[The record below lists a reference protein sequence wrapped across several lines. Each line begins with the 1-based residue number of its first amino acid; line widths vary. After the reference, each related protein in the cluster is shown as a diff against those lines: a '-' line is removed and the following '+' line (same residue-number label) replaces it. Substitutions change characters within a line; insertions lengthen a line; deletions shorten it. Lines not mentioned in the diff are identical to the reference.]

1 MCRDFETLSWCSLM
15 LTWAWVPHMRCW
27 YIIFGWND
35 QLLREAGRAL
45 RVSSRLISPTRFT
58 PALQKQGRPKLEA
71 KLKMKAKIQAIKEAR
86 KAERANTSILTMA
99 QIPRSWLVIEISI
112 GNGRQQLVL
121 HIPISQ
127 DPPHTWAC
135 CSKLRAAG
143 LHGLFTK
150 NSWTKIPPGRG
161 L

>member
-1 MCRDFETLSWCSLM
+1 MFSNVNVGLGTTYEVLVYNFWLKWSTL
-15 LTWAWVPHMRCW
+15 AWSRPCTQS
-27 YIIFGWND
+27 I
-35 QLLREAGRAL
+35 
-45 RVSSRLISPTRFT
+45 SSRLISPTRFT

-150 NSWTKIPPGRG
+150 NSWTKIPPGSG